1 MSELNAG
8 ARLLCALALA
18 LTALAAR
25 AHAQQ
30 PAATT
35 TPAASAATAATAPDA
50 ISHSDDQPPP
60 SGDAYRIGAGDLL
73 EIVVTTG
80 SGRSPQLSADNL
92 QVSEKGEIQV
102 FDGTVSAACLTTG
115 ELAANLKTRYLQYK
129 REPLSV
135 VVNVKEYRSQLVA
148 VIGAVKSPGRFELR
162 RPIRLLELLALYA
175 GGPNESSD
183 GRIEIVHTQSS
194 VCNGPDSRAELAMAS
209 ASYRWDD
216 TRLGKDEANP
226 YVRAGDVISLADA
239 PQIFV
244 VGNVH
249 EPKNIPLKEKI
260 TLTTAIAMAGGTLD
274 STKGDQIRIERQR
287 AGSAS
292 KELLVVNLDA
302 IKKRQAADVELMPGD
317 IVEVPSSTGRRIL
330 RGLLGTVVPITEQGT
345 VRVIRP

>member
-1 MSELNAG
+1 
-8 ARLLCALALA
+8 
-18 LTALAAR
+18 
-25 AHAQQ
+25 
-30 PAATT
+30 
-35 TPAASAATAATAPDA
+35 
-50 ISHSDDQPPP
+50 
-60 SGDAYRIGAGDLL
+60 
-73 EIVVTTG
+73 
-80 SGRSPQLSADNL
+80 
-92 QVSEKGEIQV
+92 
-102 FDGTVSAACLTTG
+102 
-115 ELAANLKTRYLQYK
+115 
-129 REPLSV
+129 
-135 VVNVKEYRSQLVA
+135 
-148 VIGAVKSPGRFELR
+148 
-162 RPIRLLELLALYA
+162 
-175 GGPNESSD
+175 
-183 GRIEIVHTQSS
+183 
-194 VCNGPDSRAELAMAS
+194 
-209 ASYRWDD
+209 
-216 TRLGKDEANP
+216 
-226 YVRAGDVISLADA
+226 VISLADA